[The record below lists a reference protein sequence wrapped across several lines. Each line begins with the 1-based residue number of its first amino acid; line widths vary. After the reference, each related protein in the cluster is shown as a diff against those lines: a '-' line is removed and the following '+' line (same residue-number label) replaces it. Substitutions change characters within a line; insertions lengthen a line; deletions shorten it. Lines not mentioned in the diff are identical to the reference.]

1 MNDSAVRARG
11 LELLF
16 CGSIAAAALAMAPPA
31 RGAEADGEF
40 LARNGMRYRF
50 IEKKEPRPLRIHV
63 LEVDL
68 SHPGIEIAAAV
79 AEDPDGDGP
88 ADAALEPP
96 ESLARRSGA
105 LALIN
110 ANPWEDLPDRDGQTT
125 TAWREGQ
132 PVKGQG
138 LIVSKG
144 KARSRSPQK
153 GAAFWVDETGSA
165 RIGKPAPGATVRE
178 GVAGFSQ
185 VLREGVV
192 VPPPDTVLHPRS
204 ALGLDARRRTLRLV
218 VVDGR
223 QSGVSEGMSLAELA
237 TLMKDLG
244 SSDALNLDGGGSSI
258 LILSDASGNRRI
270 MNAPSTRLFGKSIPR
285 PLPDALVIRRKGA

>member
-1 MNDSAVRARG
+1 MKNNS
-11 LELLF
+11 F
-16 CGSIAAAALAMAPPA
+16 CILRICVPGIIAFAALAQRDPA
-31 RGAEADGEF
+31 RGAEPDRAF
-40 LARNGMRYRF
+40 LAEHGMRYELRV
-50 IEKKEPRPLRIHV
+50 KKEPRPLRIHV

-68 SHPGIEIAAAV
+68 SHPGIELAASV
-79 AEDPDGDGP
+79 ADDPDGDGP

-96 ESLARRSGA
+96 ESLAKRSGA

-110 ANPWEDLPDRDGQTT
+110 ANPWESLPDRDGKTT
-125 TAWREGQ
+125 AAWREGQ

-144 KARSRSPQK
+144 KARSRSPAK
-153 GAAFWVDETGSA
+153 GAAFWIDETGSA
-165 RIGKPAPGATVRE
+165 RIGKPEAGAGVRE

-192 VPPPDTVLHPRS
+192 VPPPDKVLHPRS
-204 ALGLDARRRTLRLV
+204 ALGLDGRRRTLRLV

-223 QSGVSEGMSLAELA
+223 QPGFSEGMSLEELA

-244 SSDALNLDGGGSSI
+244 CADAVNLDGGGSSI
-258 LILSDASGNRRI
+258 LILCDAAGNRRI
-270 MNAPSTRLFGKSIPR
+270 MNDPSTKLFGKSMPR